1 MTAIFTT
8 LRARNGQAWFL
19 DDHCR
24 RLDVDLADSILRSI
38 RAGAYDDAR
47 VRVTVSADAEPRI
60 EVEAY
65 TPPETPWRLRPVVVS
80 PSEDRARL
88 KTTDRAMYEKARK
101 AAADADDALLSL
113 PDKTLLETT
122 IANVFFL
129 FGKRLVTPHADE
141 PLLPGIARKRVL
153 AAATALGLTPEEAR
167 IGSEEV
173 RDADACVVTNAL
185 MIAHPVRVIEGVGT
199 YESVELAR
207 RLRDVVVPDSP
218 QSV

>member
-8 LRARNGQAWFL
+8 LRARNGRAWFL

-24 RLDVDLADSILRSI
+24 RLGVDLSDAILMSI
-38 RAGAYDDAR
+38 RACAYDDAR
-47 VRVTVSADAEPRI
+47 VRVTVAAGAEPRI
-60 EVEAY
+60 GVEAY

-80 PSEDRARL
+80 PNEDKARV
-88 KTTDRAMYEKARK
+88 KTTDRAMHEKAK
-101 AAADADDALLSL
+101 KKAADADDALLTL
-113 PDKTLLETT
+113 ADKTLLEAT

-129 FGKRLVTPHADE
+129 FGRRLVTPRADE
-141 PLLPGIARKRVL
+141 PLLPGIARERVL

-167 IGSEEV
+167 IGSDEV
-173 RDADACVVTNAL
+173 HDADACVLTNAL
-185 MIAHPVRVIEGVGT
+185 MIAHPVRVIEGVGV
-199 YESVELAR
+199 YESIELAR